1 MHFIILL
8 DIDNDS
14 VTLFILADQQK
25 KKKKKKI
32 AGRIWLADRWLPIL
46 VVGVFNFLLAVQNA
60 LLAFHFKSSANEN
73 LCYIHKVIV

>member
-25 KKKKKKI
+25 KKKKKI
-32 AGRIWLADRWLPIL
+32 AGRIWLADRWLPIP

>member
-8 DIDNDS
+8 DFDNDS

-25 KKKKKKI
+25 KKKKKI
-32 AGRIWLADRWLPIL
+32 AGRIWLADRWLPIP

>member
-25 KKKKKKI
+25 KKKKKKNRQDL
-32 AGRIWLADRWLPIL
+32 AGGPL
-46 VVGVFNFLLAVQNA
+46 V
-60 LLAFHFKSSANEN
+60 ANT
-73 LCYIHKVIV
+73 CCRGI

>member
-25 KKKKKKI
+25 KKKI
-32 AGRIWLADRWLPIL
+32 AGRIWLADRWLPIP
-46 VVGVFNFLLAVQNA
+46 VVGVFNFLLAVRNA
-60 LLAFHFKSSANEN
+60 LLAFHFKSSANES

>member
-25 KKKKKKI
+25 KKKI
-32 AGRIWLADRWLPIL
+32 AGRIWLADRWLPIP